1 MGPADLDYTALIPL
15 LAPHEGAPRWRV
27 AWSGGLDST
36 VLLHLLT
43 VYRQQRP
50 LAPPLLAIHVN
61 HQLQADAADWAAHCS
76 ELARSLGV
84 PLRQPTVSVSSSGA
98 GLEADARHARYA
110 ALEAGM
116 APGEVVLFA
125 HHRDDQAE
133 TVMLRLLRGS
143 GLAGLQGMPR
153 QRAMG
158 RGTLVR
164 PLLPWGR
171 TALEA
176 YARRHRLTWVEDPS
190 NSDLRQDRN
199 FLRQQVMPLLASR
212 WPDSVASLV
221 RAAGHLED
229 ADRALESLLPPLPL
243 WINRFGD
250 VGLSLD
256 TLLAA
261 EDAVASLQLRRW
273 LRDRGLLVPES
284 RPLKEFL
291 RQLRGDGNR
300 VRLCGG
306 AWVLERFA
314 GAVFLLPA
322 TLPECGPPAT
332 LVPGTRV
339 ALPAGSL
346 ALEPAAEGPALRLE
360 AGEVLRL
367 HWRRG
372 GERLLLPGRAGHRRL
387 KTLLQDAGVPPWW
400 RQRLPLLYLGDEL
413 LAVGDLWLSQSSRYC
428 ARGGEGCWRP
438 RWTPALATP
447 KEPLSPHAD

>member
-15 LAPHEGAPRWRV
+15 LEPHEGAPRWRV

-36 VLLHLLT
+36 VLLHLLS
-43 VYRQQRP
+43 VYRQHRP

-61 HQLQADAADWAAHCS
+61 HQLQPDAAGWAAHCC
-76 ELARSLGV
+76 ELARTLGV
-84 PLRQPTVSVSSSGA
+84 PLRNLTVSVNSTGA
-98 GLEADARHARYA
+98 GLEADARHARYP

-133 TVMLRLLRGS
+133 TVLLRLLRGS

-158 RGTLVR
+158 RGTLLR

-171 TALEA
+171 AELEA

-190 NSDLRQDRN
+190 NVDPRQDRN
-199 FLRQQVMPLLASR
+199 FLRQQVLPLLASR

-229 ADRALESLLPPLPL
+229 ADRALEALLPPLPRCS
-243 WINRFGD
+243 NRFGD
-250 VGLSLD
+250 AGLILED
-256 TLLAA
+256 LLSA

-273 LRDRGLLVPES
+273 LRGRGLLVPES

-291 RQLRGDGNR
+291 RQLRGDGRR
-300 VRLCGG
+300 VRLSGG
-306 AWVLERFA
+306 DWVLERFA

-322 TLPECGPPAT
+322 TLPACDASVT
-332 LVPGTRV
+332 LLPGEGI
-339 ALPAGSL
+339 ALPAGGL
-346 ALEPAAEGPALRLE
+346 ALEPAVEQPGLRLAE
-360 AGEVLRL
+360 GEVLRL
-367 HWRRG
+367 QWRNG
-372 GERLLLPGRAGHRRL
+372 GERLLLPGRQGHRRL

-400 RQRLPLLYLGDEL
+400 RERLPLLYLGDEM
-413 LAVGDLWLSQSSRYC
+413 LAVGDLWLCQSSRYC
-428 ARGGEGCWRP
+428 GQGGAGCWRP
-438 RWTPALATP
+438 RWTPALPTP
-447 KEPLSPHAD
+447 GGPF